1 VTFYEVLGVDPD
13 ASTSTIRAAYRRAAR
28 EHHPDRAGERS
39 SARMA
44 EINRAWQVL
53 GDPERRRD
61 YDLGL
66 REPTFTPS
74 SGSAASSA
82 APHSASSAPFV
93 EPSYNPLA
101 RYQDPPR
108 IPWRFMGVMA
118 VLGSAFVILG
128 VATVGTPRP
137 KTVDNILRPGD
148 CVVIQP
154 NGDAAERLCTEP
166 HDGVVTLF
174 LATDTVCPGGD
185 EPHRDQQG
193 LGTACVRRG

>member
-1 VTFYEVLGVDPD
+1 VTLYDVLGVTPD
-13 ASTSTIRAAYRRAAR
+13 ASTATIRAAYRRAAR

-44 EINRAWQVL
+44 AINEAWAVL
-53 GDPERRRD
+53 GDAARRHE

-66 REPTFTPS
+66 SEHVFTPFTATS
-74 SGSAASSA
+74 PQNASPRFA
-82 APHSASSAPFV
+82 
-93 EPSYNPLA
+93 EPAYNPLA

-118 VLGSAFVILG
+118 VLGSLVVILG
-128 VATVGTPRP
+128 LATVSSP
-137 KTVDNILRPGD
+137 KPLKVDNILRPGD
-148 CVVIQP
+148 CVAIQP
-154 NGDAAERLCTEP
+154 NGDAAERLCAEP

-174 LATDTVCPGGD
+174 LTADTPCPDGD

-193 LGTACVRRG
+193 LGTACIRLG

>member
-1 VTFYEVLGVDPD
+1 VTLYDVLGVAPD
-13 ASTSTIRAAYRRAAR
+13 ASASTIRAAYRRAAR
-28 EHHPDRAGERS
+28 DHHPDRAGEQS

-44 EINRAWQVL
+44 AINDAWQVL
-53 GDPERRRD
+53 GDPSRRAE

-66 REPTFTPS
+66 REHVFTRLSPDSPTTP
-74 SGSAASSA
+74 A
-82 APHSASSAPFV
+82 
-93 EPSYNPLA
+93 EPAYNPLA

-118 VLGSAFVILG
+118 VLGSLVVVLG
-128 VATVGTPRP
+128 LATVSAP
-137 KTVDNILRPGD
+137 KPLKVDNILHPGD
-148 CVVIQP
+148 CVAIQP

-174 LATDTVCPGGD
+174 LTTDTPCPDGA

-193 LGTACVRRG
+193 LGTACIRLG

>member
-1 VTFYEVLGVDPD
+1 VTLYELLGVEPD
-13 ASTSTIRAAYRRAAR
+13 ASTATIRAAYRRAAR
-28 EHHPDRAGERS
+28 EHHPDRAGDRS

-44 EINRAWQVL
+44 EINRAWEVL
-53 GDPERRRD
+53 GNPEARRQ

-66 REPTFTPS
+66 RTPTFTRLPS
-74 SGSAASSA
+74 
-82 APHSASSAPFV
+82 PPVDPV
-93 EPSYNPLA
+93 EPSYHPFA

-118 VLGSAFVILG
+118 VLGSAVVLLG
-128 VATVGTPRP
+128 VATVGNPRP
-137 KTVDNILRPGD
+137 LKVDNILRPGD

-174 LATDTVCPGGD
+174 LTGDSVCPAGD

-193 LGTACVRRG
+193 LGTACVRVG

>member
-1 VTFYEVLGVDPD
+1 VTLYELLGVEPT
-13 ASTSTIRAAYRRAAR
+13 ASGATIRAAYRRAAR
-28 EHHPDRAGERS
+28 EHHPDRAGDRS

-44 EINRAWQVL
+44 EINGAWQVL
-53 GDPERRRD
+53 GDPERRRE

-66 REPTFTPS
+66 REPAFEPV
-74 SGSAASSA
+74 AS
-82 APHSASSAPFV
+82 P
-93 EPSYNPLA
+93 EPARTAEPAFNPLA

-118 VLGSAFVILG
+118 VIGSAVVLLG
-128 VATVGTPRP
+128 VATVASPRP
-137 KTVDNILRPGD
+137 LKVDNILRPGD
-148 CVVIQP
+148 CVAIQP

-174 LATDTVCPGGD
+174 LTGDARCPGGD

-193 LGTACVRRG
+193 LGTACVRLG